1 MIQIDAEKEKLE
13 KQKQKNLELFSEE
26 AKKKQEKPVLLN
38 RTISEE
44 WGRLPK
50 LLNFEI
56 GLKTNSF

>member
-13 KQKQKNLELFSEE
+13 KQKQKNIELFSEE
-26 AKKKQEKPVLLN
+26 AKKQDKPVSLN

-44 WGRLPK
+44 WGRPPK
-50 LLNFEI
+50 LLNFEL